1 MNRRT
6 LVIGTAVAAVVVFAG
21 GGIFYTRFTQDA
33 AQALATERAAVMV
46 REHAPV
52 LGPAGAPVTIVE
64 FFDPSCEACRAFY
77 PAVKQIMALYP
88 EHVRLVMRY
97 AAFHDGSDEAVR
109 IIEAARRQDKFTP
122 VLEALLADQDAWAK
136 HDGPDLEQAWQ
147 LASAAGLDVTRGRT
161 DAALPEVTAILKQD
175 TADAEVLE
183 IRQTPTFFVNGRTL
197 ESFGPQQLF
206 ELVTEEVVKA
216 GGQPAQ

>member
-6 LVIGTAVAAVVVFAG
+6 LVVGTAIAAIAVFAG
-21 GGIFYTRFTQDA
+21 GAVVYTQTTRQA
-33 AQALATERAAVMV
+33 AQQLATERSAALV
-46 REHAPV
+46 REHAPI
-52 LGPAGAPVTIVE
+52 LGPADAPVTIVE

-77 PAVKQIMALYP
+77 PVVKQIMALYP

-122 VLEALLADQDAWAK
+122 VIEVLLAEQDTWAK
-136 HDGPDLEQAWQ
+136 HDGPDLERAWQ
-147 LASAAGLDVTRGRT
+147 LASTAGLDLTKGRT
-161 DAALPEVTAILKQD
+161 DATLPEVTAILTQD
-175 TADAEVLE
+175 TADAQALQ

-197 ESFGPQQLF
+197 DSFGPQQLF